1 MKFYE
6 QILYMSTKKD
16 VTESIHE
23 ELTTRFVDDNTDCID
38 FVVRALGN
46 FFTTDQLEEF
56 YEFLKDE

>member
-1 MKFYE
+1 M
-6 QILYMSTKKD
+6 LVMGTKKD
-16 VTESIHE
+16 VIESIHD
-23 ELTTRFVDDNTDCID
+23 ELSTRFVDDNTDCID

>member
-1 MKFYE
+1 
-6 QILYMSTKKD
+6 MSTKKD
-16 VTESIHE
+16 ITESIYE
-23 ELTTRFVDDNTDCID
+23 ELSIRFVDNNTDSID

>member
-1 MKFYE
+1 MT
-6 QILYMSTKKD
+6 TKKD
-16 VTESIHE
+16 ITESIHE

-38 FVVRALGN
+38 FIVRALGN